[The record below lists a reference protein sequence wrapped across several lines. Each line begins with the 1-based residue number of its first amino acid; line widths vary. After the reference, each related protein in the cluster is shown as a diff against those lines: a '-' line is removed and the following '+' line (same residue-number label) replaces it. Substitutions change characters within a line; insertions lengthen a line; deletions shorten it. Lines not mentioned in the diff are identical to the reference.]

1 MLAQSKYLLSS
12 RPTAVNLREAL
23 SRIES
28 SAKTVVEQEQA
39 DAKTLAK
46 KVIEVAVG
54 VFEEDKER
62 CEKIGKN
69 GADWIL
75 EKLEREGQIEK
86 GERINVLTVCNT
98 GSLATSVCTLLFSL
112 ILLLSY

>member
-1 MLAQSKYLLSS
+1 M
-12 RPTAVNLREAL
+12 
-23 SRIES
+23 
-28 SAKTVVEQEQA
+28 
-39 DAKTLAK
+39 

-69 GADWIL
+69 GAEWIL

-86 GERINVLTVCNT
+86 GEKINVLTVCNT
-98 GSLATSVCTLLFSL
+98 GSLATSVRVFLSFLASLLAS
-112 ILLLSY
+112 S